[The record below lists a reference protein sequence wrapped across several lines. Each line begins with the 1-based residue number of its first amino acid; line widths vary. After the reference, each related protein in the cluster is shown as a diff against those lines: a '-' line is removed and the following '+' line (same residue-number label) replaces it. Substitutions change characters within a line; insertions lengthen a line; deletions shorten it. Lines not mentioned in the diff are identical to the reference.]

1 MLDARYLLLHQA
13 LGLGK
18 MWLQKGAGLISASAP
33 QKNAPSQPVQSESPI
48 VKVDKAQQE
57 NPLTVTAVVEHKTV
71 VLSTDLTSLAQECIQ
86 CQSCALSGCCK
97 SPIFGQGNT
106 EAKLLVF
113 SACPTPE
120 DDLSSQL
127 FFGETGQLLSKML
140 AAINIAIESVYL
152 TNAVK
157 CSGGFK
163 MEISPEHYQNCMPY
177 LERQIELIKPKAI
190 LALGTDLETWGTS
203 GENGFYYQNIPYFVI
218 PHPARLIR
226 HPGEKK
232 QAWEILQKLEKLL
245 LS

>member
-1 MLDARYLLLHQA
+1 MLDARYLLLHEA

-18 MWLQKGAGLISASAP
+18 MWLQKGAHLATVVSP
-33 QKNAPSQPVQSESPI
+33 KNVTSQPTVQPESLI
-48 VKVDKAQQE
+48 DKVDKAQQ
-57 NPLTVTAVVEHKTV
+57 NKLLPVTPTIVEYKTV

-97 SPIFGQGNT
+97 SPIFRQGNAD
-106 EAKLLVF
+106 AKLLVF

-140 AAINIAIESVYL
+140 AAINLNLESVYL
-152 TNAVK
+152 TSAVK

-163 MEISPEHYQNCMPY
+163 MKITQEHYQRCMPF
-177 LERQIELIKPKAI
+177 LIKQIELIKPKAI
-190 LALGTDLETWGTS
+190 LALGTDLEQWGTQ
-203 GENGFYYQNIPYFVI
+203 GENGFCYQNIPYFVI

-226 HPGEKK
+226 HPAEKK
-232 QAWEILQKLEKLL
+232 QAWEILQKLEKALI
-245 LS
+245 